1 MNRQQQD
8 NCHMQPEQ
16 ICIEDDDNN
25 DDDKCNDRISKMVAL
40 CKKGDDWRSAC
51 VLKECVR
58 HAHSC

>member
-25 DDDKCNDRISKMVAL
+25 DDDMCNDRISQMVAL
-40 CKKGDDWRSAC
+40 CKQGDD
-51 VLKECVR
+51 
-58 HAHSC
+58 